1 MNLLEKFDKLNNK
14 LTNLLEENKE
24 LKQQNKNLQ
33 EENQVLKEKLNE
45 RDYKNLQEEIKKLK
59 QHVLN
64 LENKKNEQLEIT
76 SQNLEE
82 YKRKYKILQ
91 EENKNLNE
99 RETQFQQHIQNL
111 EKQKS
116 EQLEIFSQNLE
127 KALGKLE
134 LDELDEDDNVQDPE
148 DKEPAPVSLPKK
160 APNKEP
166 APTPLPKKVSNKEPV
181 SLYKS
186 NQIYSYLW
194 DKSSGNSS
202 INDNIRVVVG
212 LDFGTTY
219 SGFSYCHV
227 NSSSNISTND
237 VWPGSMGQFKTNTVL
252 QYDHEYGR
260 VESWGLPAL
269 AKRPSRRKNE
279 NRKSPVELFKLH
291 LGDLPDNLKPKLPI
305 DYKKAITDY
314 LREIGKT
321 IKEIITEKWPNCGD
335 ILLVLTV
342 PTESSNKE
350 KAIMRNCAFYAGL
363 IKDKNSMSLQFTT
376 ESEAAAIYCMNSSLR
391 EYDLSTTERTFMI
404 VDCGGGTID
413 ITTRKLVGN
422 NQLGEV
428 TESIGD
434 FCGSTF
440 IDNEFI
446 KFLRNKLGNSTI
458 DLLIKHNYG
467 QFQYMI
473 QEFCRLVKLP
483 FTGDDLNFSYELDIE
498 EVPDLKQYVGKEN
511 RDTMEDNDWVIKIN
525 YEDIKA
531 MFDPVVDRI
540 IKLIH
545 SQLSNAREECSA
557 MFLVGGFSGSIY
569 LQNRIKQ
576 EFQHRVKNISV
587 PTNPIAAISRGAVM
601 FGSSLKNSENNIK
614 KINLVI
620 HSRVLRYTYGIQV
633 RNYWNE
639 GDPVERKMR
648 NGRIDRFSCIVR
660 RGQCVSFDQVFPKI
674 FTPLSP
680 MQKKVC
686 FRIHYTKE
694 YDALYC
700 DEPGMELLGT
710 LTIYLHG
717 SGTLDNLSL
726 AFTFGRL
733 EIAATAKN
741 ETSGRHCKTTF
752 EIND

>member
-134 LDELDEDDNVQDPE
+134 LDESDELDEEDSVRVPE
-148 DKEPAPVSLPKK
+148 PEPVLQPKK

-166 APTPLPKKVSNKEPV
+166 VPTPLQKKAPNKEPTPLQKKAPNKEPV
-181 SLYKS
+181 SIKS
-186 NQIYSYLW
+186 
-194 DKSSGNSS
+194 K
-202 INDNIRVVVG
+202 NDIRVVVG

-227 NSSSNISTND
+227 ADSENITTND
-237 VWPGSMGQFKTNTVL
+237 QWPENFGNLKTNTVL
-252 QYDHEYGR
+252 QYDSEYDK

-269 AKRPSRRKNE
+269 AKRPNRRKNE
-279 NRKSPVELFKLH
+279 NRKRPVELFKLH
-291 LGDLPDNLKPKLPI
+291 LGNLSDHLKPKLPI
-305 DYKKAITDY
+305 DYKKAISDY
-314 LREIGKT
+314 LGEIGKR
-321 IKEIITEKWPNCGD
+321 IKETITTSWPNCGD
-335 ILLVLTV
+335 ILLVLTI
-342 PTESSNKE
+342 PTECSDKE
-350 KAIMRNCAFYAGL
+350 KAIMRECAFNAGL
-363 IKDKNSMSLQFTT
+363 IKDKDSMSLQFTT
-376 ESEAAAIYCMNSSLR
+376 ESEAAAIYCMKEHN
-391 EYDLSTTERTFMI
+391 LSTTGTTFMI

-446 KFLRNKLGNSTI
+446 KFLRNKLGNSAI
-458 DLLIKHNYG
+458 DLLITNNYG

-473 QEFCRLVKLP
+473 QKFCQYVKLP
-483 FTGDDLNFSYELDIE
+483 FTGDPSEYRFYELDIQDCA
-498 EVPDLKQYVGKEN
+498 PNLLQYVSEETRFKMEEN
-511 RDTMEDNDWVIKIN
+511 EWMIEIDYDDV
-525 YEDIKA
+525 KA
-531 MFDPVVDRI
+531 MFDPVINQI

-545 SQLSNAREECSA
+545 SQLSNARKECSA
-557 MFLVGGFSGSIY
+557 MFLVGGFSGSKY
-569 LQNRIKQ
+569 LQKRIKQ
-576 EFQHRVKNISV
+576 EFQDIVKNISV
-587 PTNPIAAISRGAVM
+587 PNQPIAATLLGATLY
-601 FGSSLKNSENNIK
+601 GLYGLSLKNPEN
-614 KINLVI
+614 KIMKISPVI
-620 HSRVLRYTYGIQV
+620 YSRILKYTYGIQV
-633 RNYWNE
+633 RNYWKE
-639 GDPVERKMR
+639 GDPIVRKIR
-648 NGRIDRFSCIVR
+648 NRLIDRFHCVVR
-660 RGQCVSFDQVFPKI
+660 RGEQVNGNKNFTAC

-680 MQKKVC
+680 MQ
-686 FRIHYTKE
+686 TKS
-694 YDALYC
+694 
-700 DEPGMELLGT
+700 
-710 LTIYLHG
+710 I
-717 SGTLDNLSL
+717 LDKLSF
-726 AFTFGRL
+726 AFTFGEMEL
-733 EIAATAKN
+733 AVTVKN
-741 ETSGRHCKTTF
+741 EISGRHYKTKF
-752 EIND
+752 EISI